1 MSTWNRKELKE
12 KAKLRLKAN
21 YWKAVL
27 VGLITLLLGGA
38 ASSSYKFSSA
48 GSSAEASGAA
58 GSPVWGNIPHI
69 PLAGIIAIGI
79 FVVVFMLIAV
89 AIGLLLKAMFFN
101 PLEIG
106 QDRFFHRNL
115 EEKAEVKEV
124 CYAFDRGYK
133 NSVKVM
139 FFRDLYTFL
148 WTLLFIVPGIVKGYE
163 YRMIPYILGENPNM
177 EMREVFAM
185 SKQMMNGNKW
195 RAFVLDLSFILWEIL
210 GACTLGILNIFYVE
224 PYRCLTC
231 AGLYQALKEEQM
243 HYHEPTMTDGQMYG
257 SEPTL
262 TEEQMYGSE
271 PTMPEE

>member
-1 MSTWNRKELKE
+1 MNTWNRKELKE
-12 KAKLRLKAN
+12 KAKVRLKAN

-27 VGLITLLLGGA
+27 VGLIALLIGGA
-38 ASSSYKFSSA
+38 ASSSFKFSF
-48 GSSAEASGAA
+48 GDSSSVKTAGAA
-58 GSPVWGNIPHI
+58 GSTIVESVRQIPA
-69 PLAGIIAIGI
+69 AGII
-79 FVVVFMLIAV
+79 V
-89 AIGLLLKAMFFN
+89 IGLLTVIFILLVTAVVLLLNAFFLN

-106 QDRFFHRNL
+106 CDRFFHRNL
-115 EEKAEVKEV
+115 EEKAEIKEV

-148 WTLLFIVPGIVKGYE
+148 WSLLLIIPGIVKAYE
-163 YRMIPYILGENPNM
+163 YRMIPYILSENPNM
-177 EMREVFAM
+177 EKSEAFAM

-224 PYRCLTC
+224 PYRYLTA

-243 HYHEPTMTDGQMYG
+243 YN
-257 SEPTL
+257 
-262 TEEQMYGSE
+262 SE
-271 PTMPEE
+271 PTMKEEQ

>member
-106 QDRFFHRNL
+106 QNRFFYRDL
-115 EEKAEVKEV
+115 EEKAEVKE
-124 CYAFDRGYK
+124 DLTK
-133 NSVKVM
+133 NSSSYRSLPLVAPVKK
-139 FFRDLYTFL
+139 
-148 WTLLFIVPGIVKGYE
+148 LLLEKKKKGI
-163 YRMIPYILGENPNM
+163 
-177 EMREVFAM
+177 
-185 SKQMMNGNKW
+185 
-195 RAFVLDLSFILWEIL
+195 AF
-210 GACTLGILNIFYVE
+210 GIH
-224 PYRCLTC
+224 P
-231 AGLYQALKEEQM
+231 
-243 HYHEPTMTDGQMYG
+243 
-257 SEPTL
+257 
-262 TEEQMYGSE
+262 
-271 PTMPEE
+271 

>member
-1 MSTWNRKELKE
+1 MGTWNRKELKE

-38 ASSSYKFSSA
+38 SSASYKFSSA
-48 GSSAEASGAA
+48 GSSAETSGAA
-58 GSPVWGNIPHI
+58 AGAGWESIPHI

-79 FVVVFMLIAV
+79 FVVIFVLIAV

-106 QDRFFHRNL
+106 QDRFFYKDL
-115 EEKAEVKEV
+115 GEKAEIKEV

-133 NSVKVM
+133 NNVKVM

-177 EMREVFAM
+177 EMNEVFAM
-185 SKQMMNGNKW
+185 SKQMMTGNKW
-195 RAFVLDLSFILWEIL
+195 RAFVLDLSFVLWEIL
-210 GACTLGILNIFYVE
+210 GACTLGILNILYVE

-243 HYHEPTMTDGQMYG
+243 QYHEPTMAGEPMYRSESTRTD
-257 SEPTL
+257 
-262 TEEQMYGSE
+262 EQMYGSE
-271 PTMPEE
+271 PTVPEK